1 MEPIAYFTIPE
12 LPQRPMFVCARRSAT
27 LQVSSCA
34 QLWEQENNSK
44 RSPECSTLCRNCPI
58 GAHHAGKGDAA
69 QSALCGIPIC
79 ARCERT
85 GLRLIGHDICVSCW
99 NRERELVIGRNARGR
114 KPLNH
119 PPLVPVAVNVRVDG
133 EVHVVRKQRATSVNE
148 LVIGQLRDNKSQV
161 FFAMQVRRPD
171 GRLLVPVQGELF

>member
-1 MEPIAYFTIPE
+1 M
-12 LPQRPMFVCARRSAT
+12 
-27 LQVSSCA
+27 
-34 QLWEQENNSK
+34 
-44 RSPECSTLCRNCPI
+44 
-58 GAHHAGKGDAA
+58 
-69 QSALCGIPIC
+69 
-79 ARCERT
+79 
-85 GLRLIGHDICVSCW
+85 SCW